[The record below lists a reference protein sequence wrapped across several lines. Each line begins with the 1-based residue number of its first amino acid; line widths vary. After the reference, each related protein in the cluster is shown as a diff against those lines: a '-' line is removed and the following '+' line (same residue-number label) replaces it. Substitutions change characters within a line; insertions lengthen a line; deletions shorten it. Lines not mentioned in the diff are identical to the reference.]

1 MRDQGTQE
9 ENRTLLD
16 ILHPQDESD
25 HHFGRTHE
33 AGEWS
38 RVRLNVSGT
47 IFETYERTLR
57 QKKDSIFNK
66 GVVRSYYNSHRRE
79 YYFDRNPK
87 GDFSF
92 LFLLFLLFSF
102 FYCPTK
108 NVFQRCRIYKKK
120 RRFLLL
126 GTLRKSSPS
135 DHSDPQDNT
144 SAKVRLH

>member
-1 MRDQGTQE
+1 MRDQGTHE

-16 ILHPQDESD
+16 IIHPQDESD
-25 HHFGRTHE
+25 HYGRTHE
-33 AGEWS
+33 AGEWT

-92 LFLLFLLFSF
+92 LFFIVRR
-102 FYCPTK
+102 K
-108 NVFQRCRIYKKK
+108 NVFQRCWNYKKVA
-120 RRFLLL
+120 LI
-126 GTLRKSSPS
+126 PEI
-135 DHSDPQDNT
+135 PQT
-144 SAKVRLH
+144 SF